1 VARGTTRT
9 VSLEEE
15 VVARMDDMLRSYL
28 MMACERLRMHC
39 ALARVYPR
47 LPSRPRLRRCSRGSS
62 AR

>member
-1 VARGTTRT
+1 

-47 LPSRPRLRRCSRGSS
+47 LPERPRLLAARAGQARR
-62 AR
+62 